1 MDGKLGDR
9 IKRLRQRDNLTQQEL
24 AKRLNVSSAL
34 ISAYELGDRNP
45 SLKNLFE
52 LSDIFQVS
60 SDYLLGTNRSHLH
73 DMENLSYEEI
83 MAVQA
88 FVDMLRIRRVE
99 KKEIN

>member
-45 SLKNLFE
+45 SLKILFE